1 MKTNKNLERMADKAK
16 KDSDSMAKRMAEFRL
31 AIANIDTVV
40 QSRVSEAEKK
50 IMEAAT
56 TVTVPQDEDDESD

>member
-1 MKTNKNLERMADKAK
+1 MEIFQETKSDLMKTNKNLERMADKAK

-40 QSRVSEAEKK
+40 
-50 IMEAAT
+50 
-56 TVTVPQDEDDESD
+56 